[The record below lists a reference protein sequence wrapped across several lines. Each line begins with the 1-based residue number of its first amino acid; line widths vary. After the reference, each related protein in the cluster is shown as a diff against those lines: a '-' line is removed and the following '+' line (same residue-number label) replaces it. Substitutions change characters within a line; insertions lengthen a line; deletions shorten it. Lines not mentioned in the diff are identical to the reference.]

1 MPAKGGDG
9 EKPHFLGHRQRLRDR
24 FMAASDSTAMPDYE
38 ILELLLFGAIPRGDV
53 KPLAK
58 ALIQRFETL
67 GGVLSAEPARL
78 KEVSGCGDG
87 VVAHL
92 KVAREAGI
100 RLARGS
106 MVGRHVLSDWDKV
119 LDYCRARLGH
129 EATERFHILFL
140 DAKNQLIADEE
151 QQRGT
156 VNHTPVYP
164 REVVRRALELQA
176 SAIIMVH
183 NHPSGDPEPSK
194 ADIDMTRQ
202 VDLAARA
209 VGLKLHDHLVIGGGQ
224 RYASFKNR
232 QLL

>member
-1 MPAKGGDG
+1 VPEEDA
-9 EKPHFLGHRQRLRDR
+9 KPHYLGHRQRLRER
-24 FMAASDSTAMPDYE
+24 FMASDDHRGMPDYE
-38 ILELLLFGAIPRGDV
+38 ILELLLFGANPRGDV

-58 ALIQRFETL
+58 ALVARFGTL
-67 GGVLSAEPARL
+67 GGVLAAEPARL
-78 KEVSGCGDG
+78 REVAGCGET
-87 VVAHL
+87 AIALL
-92 KVAREAGI
+92 KVVREAGI
-100 RLARGS
+100 RLARGA
-106 MVGRHVLSDWDKV
+106 MMGRPGLGDWEKV

-176 SAIIMVH
+176 SALIMVH
-183 NHPSGDPEPSK
+183 NHPSGDPEPSR
-194 ADIDMTRQ
+194 ADIEMTRQ
-202 VDLAARA
+202 VELAARA
-209 VGLKLHDHLVIGGGQ
+209 VGLKLHDHLVIGRGE
-224 RYASFKNR
+224 RYASFRSR